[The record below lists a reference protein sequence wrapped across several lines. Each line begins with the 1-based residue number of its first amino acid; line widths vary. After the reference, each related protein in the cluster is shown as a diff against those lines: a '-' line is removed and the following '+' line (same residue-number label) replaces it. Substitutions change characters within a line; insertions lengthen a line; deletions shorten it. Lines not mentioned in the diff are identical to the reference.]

1 MLQLVSS
8 SIPLAGSPDLK
19 SSVPLMAVPALITV
33 ANFSFLKWKIWQKRR
48 QWIAA
53 TAKATVCLKRGPKIG
68 STGPTSAQ
76 REAWIE
82 SGEEE
87 RTPPSRKQEPEAE
100 IRQVPPQHQQLEELH
115 DVEVD
120 EEQGQQK
127 QHPRQSEPFRQRPQQ
142 PGQQQPTIAGAIKAG
157 RQSWGDAKSG
167 SEKKSRRGV
176 APKERHRRQA
186 DFSLLN
192 DKLLGPLLL
201 ALAAAP
207 LLLSGMTLALW
218 AEEGGDDT
226 SLRLKLA
233 GMLSWFAYAP
243 ASVYAKRPRVARFLR
258 REVANWLG
266 RR

>member
-1 MLQLVSS
+1 
-8 SIPLAGSPDLK
+8 
-19 SSVPLMAVPALITV
+19 MAVPALITL

-53 TAKATVCLKRGPKIG
+53 TAKATVCLTRGAEIS

-100 IRQVPPQHQQLEELH
+100 IRQVPPQHEQLEELH

-120 EEQGQQK
+120 EEQGQPT

-142 PGQQQPTIAGAIKAG
+142 PGQQQPTIAGAIEAR

-167 SEKKSRRGV
+167 SEKKSSRGV
-176 APKERHRRQA
+176 APKERRRRQTT

-218 AEEGGDDT
+218 AEGGGDDT

-258 REVANWLG
+258 RELANWLG

>member
-1 MLQLVSS
+1 M
-8 SIPLAGSPDLK
+8 
-19 SSVPLMAVPALITV
+19 
-33 ANFSFLKWKIWQKRR
+33 
-48 QWIAA
+48 
-53 TAKATVCLKRGPKIG
+53 
-68 STGPTSAQ
+68 
-76 REAWIE
+76 
-82 SGEEE
+82 
-87 RTPPSRKQEPEAE
+87 
-100 IRQVPPQHQQLEELH
+100 PPQHQQLEELH

-120 EEQGQQK
+120 EEQGQPK
-127 QHPRQSEPFRQRPQQ
+127 QHPRQSEPFQQRPQQ
-142 PGQQQPTIAGAIKAG
+142 PGQQQPTIAGAIKAR

-167 SEKKSRRGV
+167 GEKKSRGV
-176 APKERHRRQA
+176 VPKERHRRQT

-192 DKLLGPLLL
+192 DKLLVPLLL

-243 ASVYAKRPRVARFLR
+243 ASVYAKRPRVRRFLR
-258 REVANWLG
+258 RELANWLW